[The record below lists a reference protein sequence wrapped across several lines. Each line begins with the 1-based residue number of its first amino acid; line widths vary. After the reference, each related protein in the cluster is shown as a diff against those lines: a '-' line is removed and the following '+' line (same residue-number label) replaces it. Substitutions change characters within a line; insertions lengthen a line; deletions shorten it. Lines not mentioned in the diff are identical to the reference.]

1 MGQGHPALEIA
12 LGTIPLLVT
21 LFIHGIGMSV
31 VQHQF
36 EVRGVPIYRSG
47 SHGRIFFAAMVIII
61 LLTHMAEMIVWA
73 ATLIWLEAIP
83 GFRDAFYYA
92 AGTYTTLG
100 YGEGM
105 LPHDWRLLAPMIGIS
120 GLFSFGWT
128 TGILVNLVSQASN
141 ERREGFAAHAIHAA
155 DARAHRH

>member
-47 SHGRIFFAAMVIII
+47 SHGRIFFGAMVIVMF
-61 LLTHMAEMIVWA
+61 LTHLTEMIVWA
-73 ATLIWLEAIP
+73 ATLTSLEAIP
-83 GFRDAFYYA
+83 GFRDAFYYVG
-92 AGTYTTLG
+92 GTYTTLG
-100 YGEGM
+100 YSEGM
-105 LPHDWRLLAPMIGIS
+105 LSRDWRLMGPMIAVS